1 MENLEDN
8 DEGKVSKSKYWCIW
22 MFRFR
27 IWNVPNFQFT
37 LTGFISN
44 PFSTNPFS
52 NWDLFNNHRVSK
64 LESQYGNLHSHVA
77 RVAQAN
83 DHISN
88 KMDNMDKKMVKLV
101 YAVFQIVLHYQIYT
115 CFLGFNGR
123 DSSINTSSKSSKTPW
138 KQRKWNE
145 CNLGKLTITHILIYS
160 DLGFHITGNNGEWNQ
175 SRFGSNAYKTV
186 RFWNGK
192 F

>member
-88 KMDNMDKKMVKLV
+88 KMDNMDKKMVSVLFHKL
-101 YAVFQIVLHYQIYT
+101 Y
-115 CFLGFNGR
+115 
-123 DSSINTSSKSSKTPW
+123 
-138 KQRKWNE
+138 
-145 CNLGKLTITHILIYS
+145 ITL
-160 DLGFHITGNNGEWNQ
+160 
-175 SRFGSNAYKTV
+175 
-186 RFWNGK
+186 
-192 F
+192 